1 MFCFQTEVLTLPAE
15 APTLVLLTEDPVP
28 ESVSGRVGTGV
39 GAAAA
44 IALAAMPKLALAQS
58 DVVPTATRYGNLRR
72 RLIIE
77 RI

>member
-1 MFCFQTEVLTLPAE
+1 MFCFQTEVLTFPEE

-28 ESVSGRVGTGV
+28 ERVIGRVGTGA

-44 IALAAMPKLALAQS
+44 IALDANPKLALTQS
-58 DVVPTATRYGNLRR
+58 DVVPRATRYGNLANR
-72 RLIIE
+72 IITT